1 MKIPSAY
8 IAARRRFGSDQREV
22 IVAYVESYDDQRLW
36 SNVLDNDVIASKNIK
51 IEFKVPSLDSE
62 ANGKATLI
70 NSVSEG
76 RLSLGKNLIV
86 CVDSDFD
93 HLFGCEP
100 ESKKGKFY
108 NSDFT
113 FQTYTHSAENHYYTT
128 TELEKICE
136 SSACTSLHIDFCIIS
151 YVEAWSRAIFEL
163 YTKIIYLR
171 YKKQHQDYKKH
182 FEKLNVSMESIFS
195 GKLNANKFA
204 VLLSRFESK
213 VEAHLNELNKLF
225 TFDSDYEDFLVLIK
239 SKGFDEK
246 NVNFYYRGHDLEN
259 RFISNICVSLCIS
272 MIANQRSKIYQ
283 ANVGK
288 KAKQQIEEYENNLA
302 CVKTAIKQR
311 TRFLNNPFYDQ
322 VKSEF
327 LTICNA
333 HYA

>member
-1 MKIPSAY
+1 
-8 IAARRRFGSDQREV
+8 AAKRRFGSDQREV

-36 SNVLDNDVIASKNIK
+36 SNVLDNDVITNKNIK
-51 IEFKVPSLDSE
+51 IEFKVPSFDNE

-93 HLFGCEP
+93 HLFGFEP
-100 ESKKGKFY
+100 ESKKGKLY
-108 NSDFT
+108 NSEFT

-136 SSACTSLHIDFCIIS
+136 SATCTSLHIDFCIIS
-151 YVEAWSRAIFEL
+151 YVEAWSQVIFEL

-171 YKKQHQDYKKH
+171 YKKQHADYKEH
-182 FEKLNVSMESIFS
+182 FEKLNSYMEEIFS
-195 GKLNANKFA
+195 GKLNVNKFEA
-204 VLLSRFESK
+204 LLSRFESK
-213 VEAHLNELNKLF
+213 VETHLTKLNGLF
-225 TFDSDYEDFLVLIK
+225 VFDSGYEEFLILIK
-239 SKGFDEK
+239 GKGFNEK

-259 RFISNICVSLCIS
+259 RFISNICMSLCIS
-272 MIANQRSKIYQ
+272 MIANQRSKIYR

-288 KAKQQIEEYENNLA
+288 KAQQQIEEYENNLA
-302 CVKTAIKQR
+302 CVKTSIKQR
-311 TRFLNNPFYDQ
+311 RRFLNNPFYDY
-322 VKSEF
+322 VKNDF
-327 LTICNA
+327 LTMCNI